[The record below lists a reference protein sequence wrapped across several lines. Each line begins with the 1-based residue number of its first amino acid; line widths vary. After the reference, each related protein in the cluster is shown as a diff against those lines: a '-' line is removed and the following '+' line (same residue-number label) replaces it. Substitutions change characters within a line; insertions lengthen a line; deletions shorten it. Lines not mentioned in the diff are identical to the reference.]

1 MEAQGETE
9 PQGTFGT
16 LHLPSAPAPR
26 PSSVWDTVVSSQE
39 PPSRRCRQVLTGL
52 QSSESFPGK
61 GRSISKEPK

>member
-1 MEAQGETE
+1 METQGETE

-39 PPSRRCRQVLTGL
+39 PDFCLFFAPSG
-52 QSSESFPGK
+52 PGIVK
-61 GRSISKEPK
+61 T